1 MSMKLSMSL
10 GKRSYDII
18 IKRGTLGRA
27 GQLCDLTHRKVF
39 ILTDSGVP
47 EAFAQTI
54 LDQCADGTIYTV
66 PQGEGSKSLAV
77 YEKVARAMLAFGCD
91 RTSLVAGVGG
101 GMIGDLAGFCAATY
115 MRGIDF
121 INCPTTSLSQFDSSI
136 GGKVAVDLGD
146 TKNILGAFWQP
157 KLVLIDPD
165 TLATLPRRQFVNGL
179 AESIKMSLF
188 GDEELFEM
196 YEEGREEEEIE
207 EIIYRSLCI
216 KKKIVEE
223 DETEKG
229 NRAVLNL
236 GHTLGHGIEAVKGI
250 RGRRTRGLYHGECVA
265 LGLLPMVEDPALVKR
280 IKAVY
285 RRLGLPTRTGYDKAK
300 VYEAMTHD
308 KKSRGGTVR
317 LVKVPRLGTFRI
329 VTVPR
334 QELKNLAEGLPL
346 TPVLACGEEE
356 PLL

>member
-1 MSMKLSMSL
+1 MKLSMNL

-18 IKRGTLGRA
+18 IKRGSLSRA
-27 GQLCDLTHRKVF
+27 EKFTDLINRKVF

-47 EAFAQTI
+47 AAYAQTV
-54 LDQCADGTIYTV
+54 LAQCADGTVYTV
-66 PQGEGSKSLAV
+66 PQGEGSKCLKI
-77 YEKVARAMLAFGCD
+77 YEEVVRAMLAFGCD
-91 RTSLVAGVGG
+91 RTSLVIGVGG

-165 TLATLPRRQFVNGL
+165 TLDTLPRRQFVNGL

-188 GDEELFEM
+188 GDPELFAM
-196 YEEGREEEEIE
+196 YERGEEEEKIE
-207 EIIYRSLCI
+207 EIIHRSLLI

-236 GHTLGHGIEAVKGI
+236 GHTLGHGIEAEKGI

-285 RRLGLPTRTGYDKAK
+285 RRLGLPLRTKWNSEK
-300 VYEAMTHD
+300 VFEAMTHD
-308 KKSRGGTVR
+308 KKTRGSRVR
-317 LVKVPRLGTFRI
+317 LVKVPALGSFRI
-329 VTVPR
+329 DTVGFE
-334 QELKNLAEGLPL
+334 QMKALAEGQTLP
-346 TPVLACGEEE
+346 PAPKSENA
-356 PLL
+356 

>member
-54 LDQCADGTIYTV
+54 LDQCADGTIFTV

-91 RTSLVAGVGG
+91 RTSLVVGVGG

-165 TLATLPRRQFVNGL
+165 TLKTLPRRQFVNGL

-250 RGRRTRGLYHGECVA
+250 RGRRTRGCTTGNAWPWACCPWWRTRPWSSGSRRSTGGWVC
-265 LGLLPMVEDPALVKR
+265 PPAP
-280 IKAVY
+280 
-285 RRLGLPTRTGYDKAK
+285 GTTR
-300 VYEAMTHD
+300 
-308 KKSRGGTVR
+308 
-317 LVKVPRLGTFRI
+317 PRYTR
-329 VTVPR
+329 P
-334 QELKNLAEGLPL
+334 
-346 TPVLACGEEE
+346 
-356 PLL
+356 